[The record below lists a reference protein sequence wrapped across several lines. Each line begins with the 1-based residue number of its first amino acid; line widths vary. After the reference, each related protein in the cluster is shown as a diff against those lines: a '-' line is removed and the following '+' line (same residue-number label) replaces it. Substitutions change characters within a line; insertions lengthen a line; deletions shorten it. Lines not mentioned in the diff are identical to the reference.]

1 MRDLDEEVPR
11 LEEEMLGDD
20 IQPNSAPFRENTA
33 DQLTEANGTLMEKDN
48 FSEFPG
54 TSLKDGSKPSLV
66 EKNVSLGDKV
76 TTVKHREKIMLLK
89 AKDCNELRE
98 TKIPLKSF
106 SKDESLKIAE
116 GSPGTRVYVGLME
129 DGREVA
135 VKRILKETT
144 DRLAQNELEIFRLTK
159 DIRSPYIVNYWYFDA
174 DDFYM
179 YLVIDLCE
187 ENLKKY
193 VIETCS
199 LEYLRKHGV
208 RMIEE
213 ILLGLQVLHDK
224 GILHRDLKPSN
235 ILVSVDGRMQLSDFG
250 ISRVPNDDKST
261 FLTAPKGTVGWM
273 PPEVIEKIV
282 NEGSKGRYK
291 RKSDVHVAGMIAFFI
306 LTKGEHP
313 FGPQLERMSNILKG
327 EPIFLDKVTALTAR
341 QFISELISHNVEH
354 RPYVKDAL
362 KHCFFKEQS
371 QSIVHDN

>member
-1 MRDLDEEVPR
+1 MK
-11 LEEEMLGDD
+11 
-20 IQPNSAPFRENTA
+20 
-33 DQLTEANGTLMEKDN
+33 KDN
-48 FSEFPG
+48 FLEFSD

-66 EKNVSLGDKV
+66 EKNFSLSDEV

-89 AKDCNELRE
+89 AKNCNELRE

-106 SKDESLKIAE
+106 STDEALKIAD

-129 DGREVA
+129 NGREIA

-144 DRLAQNELEIFRLTK
+144 DRLAQTELEIFRLTR
-159 DIRSPYIVNYWYFDA
+159 DIRSPYIVNYWNFDC
-174 DDFYM
+174 DEFFM

-187 ENLKKY
+187 ENLNDY
-193 VIETCS
+193 VAKTCS
-199 LEYLRKHGV
+199 LEYLQKHGV

-213 ILLGLQVLHDK
+213 ILLGLQVLHDR

-250 ISRVPNDDKST
+250 ISRVLNDDEST
-261 FLTAPKGTVGWM
+261 FLTAPKGTVGWI
-273 PPEVIEKIV
+273 PPEVIEQIDK
-282 NEGSKGRYK
+282 EDSKGPYK

-313 FGPQLERMSNILKG
+313 FGLRLERMVNISKG
-327 EPIFLDKVTALTAR
+327 EPIFLNKVTAPTA
-341 QFISELISHNVEH
+341 QKFISQLISHNIDH

-371 QSIVHDN
+371 QLIVHDN

>member
-1 MRDLDEEVPR
+1 MK
-11 LEEEMLGDD
+11 
-20 IQPNSAPFRENTA
+20 
-33 DQLTEANGTLMEKDN
+33 KDS
-48 FSEFPG
+48 FSEFSG

-66 EKNVSLGDKV
+66 EKNFSLSDEV
-76 TTVKHREKIMLLK
+76 TTIKHREKIMFLK

-106 SKDESLKIAE
+106 SKDKALRIGKGSL
-116 GSPGTRVYVGLME
+116 GTHVYVGLME

-135 VKRILKETT
+135 VKKIIKETC
-144 DRLAQNELEIFRLTK
+144 DLLAQNELEIFRLTK

-187 ENLKKY
+187 ESLNDY
-193 VIETCS
+193 VVETCS

-213 ILLGLQVLHDK
+213 ILLGLQVLHEK

-235 ILVSVDGRMQLSDFG
+235 ILVSVDGRMQLADFG
-250 ISRVPNDDKST
+250 ISRVLNDDET
-261 FLTAPKGTVGWM
+261 TALTEPKGTDGWI
-273 PPEVIEKIV
+273 PPEVIKEMDNK
-282 NEGSKGRYK
+282 GSKGRYK

-313 FGPQLERMSNILKG
+313 FGPRLERMSNISKG
-327 EPIFLDKVTALTAR
+327 EPISLNKVTAPNAQ
-341 QFISELISHNVEH
+341 QFISELISHNIEH
-354 RPYVKDAL
+354 RPYVEDAL

-371 QSIVHDN
+371 ESIVHDN